1 MDNIILI
8 SLHLH
13 QVSILMFHYTFSY
26 YGGRIWESLQDRLDA
41 DVMFHLRN
49 EHYDHCTKKGIDG
62 ELKEIHLK

>member
-1 MDNIILI
+1 
-8 SLHLH
+8 
-13 QVSILMFHYTFSY
+13 MFHYTFSY